1 MGGRALTRSVIAA
14 DVEEISARAAD
25 DLAFF
30 DGKTVLVTG
39 GAGFVPA
46 YLVDVLAARAAARA
60 RAGSQARPA
69 IVVADNFATGLPSR
83 LAHLAGHPSVEIR
96 TIDVSQPFALDPAPG
111 VVVHGASIASPIA
124 YRRRPLETIE
134 VNAMGTWR
142 LLAATAG
149 RPLDA
154 FVLLSSSEVYGDPD
168 PGFVPTPE
176 TYPGRVSFTGPRA
189 CYDESKR
196 LAETLC
202 MTYFR
207 THRAP
212 VRIVRPFNVYGPGLR
227 LDDGRL
233 VPDLARAA
241 LSGRDLVLHSDGTPT
256 RSFCYIAD
264 FVVGLLRV
272 IARGKD
278 GEAYNV
284 GNDREIPVHE
294 LALAMSRAAGGAAR
308 VRVAQSADPDYLA
321 DNPQRRCPDLTRLR
335 ALGAARAS
343 VDLERGLGRY
353 LAWARE
359 AGELERVATRG
370 AS

>member
-1 MGGRALTRSVIAA
+1 MTTSVIAS
-14 DVEEISARAAD
+14 DVEEICAHAAE

-30 DGKTVLVTG
+30 DRKTVLVTG
-39 GAGFVPA
+39 GAGFVPG
-46 YLVDVLAARAAARA
+46 YLVDVLATRAAA
-60 RAGSQARPA
+60 QAAADRPR

-83 LAHLAGHPSVEIR
+83 LAHLEGHPAVEIR
-96 TIDVSQPFALDPAPG
+96 TVDVSRPLSLDGAPQ
-111 VVVHGASIASPIA
+111 VVIHGASIASPIA
-124 YRRRPLETIE
+124 YRRSPLETIE

-142 LLAATAG
+142 LLAATAA
-149 RPLDA
+149 PLLSA
-154 FVLLSSSEVYGDPD
+154 FILLSSSEVYGDPD
-168 PGFVPTPE
+168 PAFIPTPE

-202 MTYFR
+202 TTYFR
-207 THRAP
+207 THRTP

-241 LSGRDLVLHSDGTPT
+241 LLGRDLVLHSDGTPT
-256 RSFCYIAD
+256 RSFCYITD

-284 GNDREIPVHE
+284 GNDHEISVRD
-294 LALAMSRAAGGAAR
+294 LALAISRAAGGAGR
-308 VRVAQSADPDYLA
+308 VRVARSDDPDYLA

-335 ALGAARAS
+335 ALGPAMPT
-343 VDLERGLGRY
+343 VDLARGLERY

-359 AGELERVATRG
+359 AGELERVAKG
-370 AS
+370 SS

>member
-1 MGGRALTRSVIAA
+1 VSSGATPGAVIAA
-14 DVEEISARAAD
+14 DVEEIGARAAE

-39 GAGFVPA
+39 GAGFLPA
-46 YLVDVLAARAAARA
+46 YLVDVLAARAAATSVAA
-60 RAGSQARPA
+60 RRPRV
-69 IVVADNFATGLPSR
+69 VVADNFVTGVPSR
-83 LAHLAGHPSVEIR
+83 LAHLEGHPAVELR
-96 TIDVSQPFALDPAPG
+96 TTDVSQPMSFDRAPD
-111 VVVHGASIASPIA
+111 VVFHGASIASPVA
-124 YRRRPLETIE
+124 YRRGPLETIE

-142 LLAATAG
+142 LLASTAA
-149 RPLDA
+149 PQLSA

-168 PGFVPTPE
+168 PAFVPTPE

-207 THRAP
+207 THRTP

-241 LSGRDLVLHSDGTPT
+241 LLGRDLVLHSDGTPT
-256 RSFCYIAD
+256 RSFCYVTD
-264 FVVGLLRV
+264 FVAGLLRV
-272 IARGKD
+272 VARGKD

-284 GNDREIPVHE
+284 GNDREIPVRE
-294 LALAMSRAAGGAAR
+294 LAGAMARAAGGASRVVIAR
-308 VRVAQSADPDYLA
+308 SDDPDYLT
-321 DNPQRRCPDLTRLR
+321 DNPQRRCPDLARLR
-335 ALGAARAS
+335 ALGAAPT

-359 AGELERVATRG
+359 AGELERIAAKG

>member
-1 MGGRALTRSVIAA
+1 MCAMTSTVIAA
-14 DVEEISARAAD
+14 DVVEIGTRAAE
-25 DLAFF
+25 DLAYF

-39 GAGFVPA
+39 GAGFLPA
-46 YLVDVLAARAAARA
+46 YLVDVLAARASTQP
-60 RAGSQARPA
+60 AGKQLR
-69 IVVADNFATGLPSR
+69 IVVADNFVTGLPAR
-83 LAHLAGHPSVEIR
+83 LAHLSGHPAVEIR
-96 TIDVSQPFALDPAPG
+96 TVDVSQPASLDRAPD
-111 VVVHGASIASPIA
+111 VVIHGASIASPIA
-124 YRRRPLETIE
+124 YRRSPLETIE

-142 LLAATAG
+142 LLAATAAKG
-149 RPLDA
+149 QLSV

-168 PGFVPTPE
+168 PAFIPTPE
-176 TYPGRVSFTGPRA
+176 AYPGRVSFTGPRA

-207 THRAP
+207 THAAP

-241 LSGRDLVLHSDGTPT
+241 LLGRDLVLHSDGTPT
-256 RSFCYIAD
+256 RSFCYVTD

-278 GEAYNV
+278 GEAYNI
-284 GNDREIPVHE
+284 GNDHEIAVRDF
-294 LALAMSRAAGGAAR
+294 ATAMSRAAGGGPRVVVAR
-308 VRVAQSADPDYLA
+308 SDDPDYLT

-335 ALGAARAS
+335 ALGAAPT

-359 AGELERVATRG
+359 AGELERIAAKG

>member
-1 MGGRALTRSVIAA
+1 MASSVIAA
-14 DVEEISARAAD
+14 DVEEIGARAAE

-39 GAGFVPA
+39 GAGFLPA
-46 YLVDVLAARAAARA
+46 YLVDVLAARAA
-60 RAGSQARPA
+60 GRPA
-69 IVVADNFATGLPSR
+69 GKQPRIVVAENFMTGLPSR
-83 LAHLAGHPSVEIR
+83 LAHLEGHSAVEIR
-96 TIDVSQPFALDPAPG
+96 NIDVSRPLSLDRAPQ
-111 VVVHGASIASPIA
+111 VVIHGASIASPIA
-124 YRRRPLETIE
+124 YRRSPLETIE
-134 VNAMGTWR
+134 VNAMGTQH
-142 LLAATAG
+142 LLAATAATS
-149 RPLDA
+149 RLSA

-168 PGFVPTPE
+168 PAFIPTPE

-207 THRAP
+207 THRTP

-241 LSGRDLVLHSDGTPT
+241 LLGRDLVLYSDGTPT
-256 RSFCYIAD
+256 RSLCYVTD
-264 FVVGLLRV
+264 FVVGMLRV

-284 GNDREIPVHE
+284 GNDREIPVRD
-294 LALAMSRAAGGAAR
+294 LAAAMARAAGGAGS
-308 VRVAQSADPDYLA
+308 VRVARSDDPDYLT
-321 DNPQRRCPDLTRLR
+321 DNPQRRCPNLARLR
-335 ALGAARAS
+335 ALGATVGT

-359 AGELERVATRG
+359 AGELERVTAKD